1 MAAVAPRKGLGDA
14 ENAAPPG
21 SCLYKKKI
29 RLHLFCCFKQQ
40 ILYRQFTNRFTG
52 MRGALFKRFTLLH
65 TQPAPD
71 MPQAPAVHQKFL

>member
-29 RLHLFCCFKQQ
+29 KLRLFCCFKQE
-40 ILYRQFTNRFTG
+40 ILYRQLTNKFTRMHGTQQAQEVY
-52 MRGALFKRFTLLH
+52 RELL
-65 TQPAPD
+65 
-71 MPQAPAVHQKFL
+71 L